1 MLYSI
6 VLTLSFFAVF
16 ACVVYQEIR
25 IRKTQNYLVL
35 LLVVISVSSIVVT
48 AGNVS
53 GHALFAGIVAAM
65 LRVVR
70 LGGIFKT
77 SDWLCISALFAF
89 CVGFGIH
96 VAVWSVGTGF
106 ATSVLHHLAV
116 CVCTN
121 LARGNS
127 FEDVKAGMATRIMAA
142 ISCKKRDVFDRW
154 AYPAVTAC
162 DDDDDDGGGS
172 GSGGDKEEEEENSN
186 KKTMRLEINS
196 GIRGKKIDVSRQ
208 CPYVIPS
215 IPVLAHMCAS
225 SLFVMTVLFP

>member
-1 MLYSI
+1 M
-6 VLTLSFFAVF
+6 LTLSFFAVF

-35 LLVVISVSSIVVT
+35 VMVVVAAGSIVAT
-48 AGNVS
+48 ADNAAS
-53 GHALFAGIVAAM
+53 SHALFAGIVAAM
-65 LRVVR
+65 LGVVR

-96 VAVWSVGTGF
+96 VAVWSVGMGF

-121 LARGNS
+121 LARGNL
-127 FEDVKAGMATRIMAA
+127 FEGVKAGRSARIMAM

-154 AYPAVTAC
+154 AYPAVTVC
-162 DDDDDDGGGS
+162 DDDG
-172 GSGGDKEEEEENSN
+172 KEEEG

-196 GIRGKKIDVSRQ
+196 GIRGKKMDVSRQ

-225 SLFVMTVLFP
+225 SLFVMTVLFPQQLQYQVS

>member
-1 MLYSI
+1 M
-6 VLTLSFFAVF
+6 LTLSFFAVF

-35 LLVVISVSSIVVT
+35 AAVAVAAGSIAAT
-48 AGNVS
+48 AGNAAP

-65 LRVVR
+65 LGVVR

-96 VAVWSVGTGF
+96 VAVWSVGMGF

-127 FEDVKAGMATRIMAA
+127 FEGVKAGRSARIVAM
-142 ISCKKRDVFDRW
+142 ISCKKRDAFDRW
-154 AYPAVTAC
+154 AYPAVTMC
-162 DDDDDDGGGS
+162 GDGKEEGGGE
-172 GSGGDKEEEEENSN
+172 GGGEG

-196 GIRGKKIDVSRQ
+196 GIRGKKMDVSRQ

-225 SLFVMTVLFP
+225 SLFVMAVLFPQQLQYQVS

>member
-1 MLYSI
+1 MVVVAAGSI
-6 VLTLSFFAVF
+6 AATADNAALS
-16 ACVVYQEIR
+16 
-25 IRKTQNYLVL
+25 
-35 LLVVISVSSIVVT
+35 
-48 AGNVS
+48 
-53 GHALFAGIVAAM
+53 HALFAGIVAAM
-65 LRVVR
+65 LGAVR

-96 VAVWSVGTGF
+96 VAVWSVGMGF

-121 LARGNS
+121 LARGNL
-127 FEDVKAGMATRIMAA
+127 FEGVKAGRSVRIMAM

-154 AYPAVTAC
+154 AYPAVTVC
-162 DDDDDDGGGS
+162 DDG
-172 GSGGDKEEEEENSN
+172 KEGEGEGEES

-196 GIRGKKIDVSRQ
+196 GIRGKKMDVSRQ
-208 CPYVIPS
+208 CPYIIPS

-225 SLFVMTVLFP
+225 SLFVMTVLFPQQLQYQVS

>member
-1 MLYSI
+1 M
-6 VLTLSFFAVF
+6 
-16 ACVVYQEIR
+16 
-25 IRKTQNYLVL
+25 
-35 LLVVISVSSIVVT
+35 IVVAAGSIAVT
-48 AGNVS
+48 ADNAALS
-53 GHALFAGIVAAM
+53 HALFAGIVAAM
-65 LRVVR
+65 LGVVR

-96 VAVWSVGTGF
+96 VAVWSVGMGF

-121 LARGNS
+121 LARGNL
-127 FEDVKAGMATRIMAA
+127 FEGVKAGRSARIMAM

-154 AYPAVTAC
+154 AYPAVTVC
-162 DDDDDDGGGS
+162 DDG
-172 GSGGDKEEEEENSN
+172 KEGEGEGEES

-196 GIRGKKIDVSRQ
+196 GIRGKKMDVSRQ

-225 SLFVMTVLFP
+225 SLFVMTVLFPQQLQYQVS

>member
-1 MLYSI
+1 M
-6 VLTLSFFAVF
+6 
-16 ACVVYQEIR
+16 VYQEIR

-35 LLVVISVSSIVVT
+35 AMVVVAAGSIAAT
-48 AGNVS
+48 ADNAALS
-53 GHALFAGIVAAM
+53 HALFAGIVTAM
-65 LRVVR
+65 LGVVR

-96 VAVWSVGTGF
+96 VAVWSVGMGF

-121 LARGNS
+121 LARGNL
-127 FEDVKAGMATRIMAA
+127 FEGVKAGRSARIMAM

-154 AYPAVTAC
+154 AYPAVTVC
-162 DDDDDDGGGS
+162 DDG
-172 GSGGDKEEEEENSN
+172 KEGEGEGEEG

-196 GIRGKKIDVSRQ
+196 GIRGKKMDVSRQ

-225 SLFVMTVLFP
+225 SLFVMTVLFPQQLQYQVS

>member
-1 MLYSI
+1 MFYSI

-25 IRKTQNYLVL
+25 IRKIQNWLVL
-35 LLVVISVSSIVVT
+35 VLIVISVSSIVAT
-48 AGNVS
+48 AENAS
-53 GHALFAGIVAAM
+53 GHALFAGTVAAM
-65 LRVVR
+65 LGVVR

-96 VAVWSVGTGF
+96 VAVWSVGMGF

-127 FEDVKAGMATRIMAA
+127 FEGVKAGRAARIMAA

-162 DDDDDDGGGS
+162 DDDGD
-172 GSGGDKEEEEENSN
+172 DKEAEEDSN
-186 KKTMRLEINS
+186 KKSMRLEINS
-196 GIRGKKIDVSRQ
+196 GIRGKKMDVSRQ

-225 SLFVMTVLFP
+225 SLFVITVLFPQQQQYQVS

>member
-1 MLYSI
+1 M
-6 VLTLSFFAVF
+6 
-16 ACVVYQEIR
+16 VYQEIR

-35 LLVVISVSSIVVT
+35 TMIVVAAGSIAVT
-48 AGNVS
+48 ADNAALS
-53 GHALFAGIVAAM
+53 HALFAGIVTAM
-65 LRVVR
+65 LGVVR

-96 VAVWSVGTGF
+96 VAVWSVGMGF

-121 LARGNS
+121 LARGNL
-127 FEDVKAGMATRIMAA
+127 FEGVKAGRSARIMAM

-154 AYPAVTAC
+154 AYPAVTVC
-162 DDDDDDGGGS
+162 DDGKEGEGGG
-172 GSGGDKEEEEENSN
+172 GGEG

-196 GIRGKKIDVSRQ
+196 GIRGKKMDVSRQ

-225 SLFVMTVLFP
+225 SLFVMTVLFPQQLQYQVS

>member
-1 MLYSI
+1 M
-6 VLTLSFFAVF
+6 LTLSFFAVF

-25 IRKTQNYLVL
+25 IRKIQNWLVL
-35 LLVVISVSSIVVT
+35 VLIVISVSSIVAT
-48 AGNVS
+48 AENAS
-53 GHALFAGIVAAM
+53 GHALFAGTVAAM
-65 LRVVR
+65 LGVVR

-96 VAVWSVGTGF
+96 VAVWSVGMGF

-127 FEDVKAGMATRIMAA
+127 FEGVKAGRAARIMAA

-154 AYPAVTAC
+154 AYPAVTTC
-162 DDDDDDGGGS
+162 DDDGDG
-172 GSGGDKEEEEENSN
+172 KEAEEDSN
-186 KKTMRLEINS
+186 KKSMRLEINS
-196 GIRGKKIDVSRQ
+196 GIRGKKMDVSRQ

-225 SLFVMTVLFP
+225 SLFVITVLFPQQQQYQVS

>member
-1 MLYSI
+1 M
-6 VLTLSFFAVF
+6 
-16 ACVVYQEIR
+16 VYQEIR

-35 LLVVISVSSIVVT
+35 TMVVVAAGSIAAT
-48 AGNVS
+48 ADNAAPS
-53 GHALFAGIVAAM
+53 HALFAGIVAAM
-65 LRVVR
+65 LGVVR

-96 VAVWSVGTGF
+96 VAVWSVGMGF

-121 LARGNS
+121 LARGNL
-127 FEDVKAGMATRIMAA
+127 FEGVKAGRSARIMAM

-154 AYPAVTAC
+154 AYPAVTVC
-162 DDDDDDGGGS
+162 DGDG
-172 GSGGDKEEEEENSN
+172 KEEEEEG

-196 GIRGKKIDVSRQ
+196 GIRGKKMDVSRQ

-225 SLFVMTVLFP
+225 SLFVMTVLFPQQLQYQVS

>member
-1 MLYSI
+1 M
-6 VLTLSFFAVF
+6 
-16 ACVVYQEIR
+16 VYQEIR

-35 LLVVISVSSIVVT
+35 VMVVVAAGSIAATADNAASS
-48 AGNVS
+48 
-53 GHALFAGIVAAM
+53 HALFAGIVTAM
-65 LRVVR
+65 LGVVR

-96 VAVWSVGTGF
+96 VAVWSVGMGF

-121 LARGNS
+121 LARGNL
-127 FEDVKAGMATRIMAA
+127 FEGVKAGRSVRIMAM

-154 AYPAVTAC
+154 AYPAVTVC
-162 DDDDDDGGGS
+162 DDDG
-172 GSGGDKEEEEENSN
+172 KEEEEG

-196 GIRGKKIDVSRQ
+196 GIRGKKMDVSRQ

-225 SLFVMTVLFP
+225 SLFVMTVLFPQQLQYQVS

>member
-1 MLYSI
+1 M
-6 VLTLSFFAVF
+6 LTLSFFAVF

-35 LLVVISVSSIVVT
+35 VMVVVAAGSIAATADNAASS
-48 AGNVS
+48 
-53 GHALFAGIVAAM
+53 HALFAGIVTAM
-65 LRVVR
+65 LGVVR

-96 VAVWSVGTGF
+96 VAVWSVGMGF

-121 LARGNS
+121 LARGNL
-127 FEDVKAGMATRIMAA
+127 FEGVKAGRSVRIMAM

-154 AYPAVTAC
+154 AYPAVTVC
-162 DDDDDDGGGS
+162 DDDG
-172 GSGGDKEEEEENSN
+172 KEEEEG

-196 GIRGKKIDVSRQ
+196 GIRGKKMDVSRQ

-225 SLFVMTVLFP
+225 SLFVMTVLFPQQLQYQVS

>member
-1 MLYSI
+1 M
-6 VLTLSFFAVF
+6 
-16 ACVVYQEIR
+16 VYQEIR

-35 LLVVISVSSIVVT
+35 TMIVVAAGSIAAT
-48 AGNVS
+48 ADNAALS
-53 GHALFAGIVAAM
+53 HALFAGIVAAM
-65 LRVVR
+65 LGVVR

-96 VAVWSVGTGF
+96 VAVWSVGMGF

-121 LARGNS
+121 LARGNL
-127 FEDVKAGMATRIMAA
+127 FEGVKAGRSVRIMAM

-154 AYPAVTAC
+154 AYPAVTVC
-162 DDDDDDGGGS
+162 DDG
-172 GSGGDKEEEEENSN
+172 KEGEGEGEEG

-196 GIRGKKIDVSRQ
+196 GIRGKKMDVSRQ

-225 SLFVMTVLFP
+225 SLFVMTVLFPQQLQYQVS